1 MIDIQIQNG
10 TASFISSVMGQV
22 NDGIQLAEVVDDTRL
37 HLHLDCSVFL
47 ISVLQY
53 TFNGQSF
60 TDSAQAVDYIS
71 NL

>member
-1 MIDIQIQNG
+1 MIDIQIQDG
-10 TASFISSVMGQV
+10 RATFVSSVMGQV
-22 NDGIQLAEVVDDTRL
+22 NETIQFAEVVDDTRL

-60 TDSAQAVDYIS
+60 ADSLDAVDYIS